1 MVQQED
7 NTIENVCRNIMWYA
21 KTHDKIDDLRI
32 EMQGNFG
39 AMRDGVYNPT
49 VRKLVRI
56 ATALDIDLSEISILL
71 ESEVPET
78 EYQRGYRSGVKSVRD
93 KVKAALV

>member
-1 MVQQED
+1 MAVRED

>member
-1 MVQQED
+1 MAQPED
-7 NTIENVCRNIMWYA
+7 NAIENVCRNIMWYA
-21 KTHDKIDDLRI
+21 RTHDKIDDLRI
-32 EMQGNFG
+32 EMQGSFG

-56 ATALDIDLSEISILL
+56 ATALDIDLTEISILL

-78 EYQRGYRSGVKSVRD
+78 EYQRGYREGAESVRD